1 MSTLAPPL
9 QCSTMACPLQ
19 SLIKSSV
26 PPFLLFSPWN
36 TSDPEEGLGLV
47 SLSKV
52 GCGGTE
58 GVAVRARE
66 GVGVDLWSWQR
77 PGGWR
82 AAAQMEASQ
91 LPAAHQWS
99 PG

>member
-1 MSTLAPPL
+1 MLDQGLPAPKPD
-9 QCSTMACPLQ
+9 QVVS
-19 SLIKSSV
+19 
-26 PPFLLFSPWN
+26 PPFSSFSP
-36 TSDPEEGLGLV
+36 PETPLTQRRDWDW